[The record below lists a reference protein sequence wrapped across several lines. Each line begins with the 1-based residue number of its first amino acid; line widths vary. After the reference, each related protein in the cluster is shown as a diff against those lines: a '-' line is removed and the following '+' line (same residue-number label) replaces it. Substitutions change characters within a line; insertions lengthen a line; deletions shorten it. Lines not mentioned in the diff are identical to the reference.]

1 MNIGTKIRE
10 LRRARDLTQ
19 HELAEL
25 LGVSYQAVSKWE
37 TGAACPDLS
46 LIAPLAR
53 LFNVSADTL
62 LGIDTGDLL
71 RAEFDAAYDNYWQK
85 DCSEMY

>member
-19 HELAEL
+19 DELAEL

-46 LIAPLAR
+46 LIGAAR
-53 LFNVSADTL
+53 TP
-62 LGIDTGDLL
+62 IQCK
-71 RAEFDAAYDNYWQK
+71 RRHAARN
-85 DCSEMY
+85 